1 MWSDAAP
8 RPSLAGMTLENN
20 IFSEDVNSE
29 RDLFNNFVLFRCLA
43 QSLRKPSAKHLILM
57 QIPAQGQ
64 RLDVRDTRDV
74 RC

>member
-1 MWSDAAP
+1 
-8 RPSLAGMTLENN
+8 MTLEKN
-20 IFSEDVNSE
+20 IFFGDSDSEG
-29 RDLFNNFVLFRCLA
+29 DLFNNFVLFRCLA

-64 RLDVRDTRDV
+64 RLDVRDTRDE